1 MSIFLFQIGMDRI
14 TAKPTSF
21 AGLAVDLPRSF
32 KVNVSQAGR
41 VPNTIF
47 SGTTQF
53 PEPMEISV
61 TGTFLCSGCESVSDQ
76 FNRLLSMA
84 GKPNIDVIG
93 YLPNDCCCTG
103 SSCGQCG
110 NCSGDKPVTWLTTT
124 GIIQSVERGYDLS
137 DANSQYPGSMMEV
150 SFKMILD
157 TYWYPLN
164 PYTWYPQYNI
174 EQYDSFRQDPELI
187 KSIMPTKVEADSSF
201 SFWKRTYEKPYA
213 LYNPNLWDE
222 MYKYDDAVSRINLIS
237 DGSPITYRVR
247 SPRTRWAAPPTSL
260 YCFENFPYTGIEFA
274 PSISVK
280 TEMRPFYTETFLS
293 AIRDAGDFDDVLD
306 DATTA
311 LLINNT
317 LTSVLK
323 LIVTDGLHR
332 PSFILYNDEPVL
344 FRRGNFQP
352 ERPVLADWSYP
363 TNNPGE
369 LLGLDNIVTITAP
382 IGTKISYLHVFKG
395 L

>member
-21 AGLAVDLPRSF
+21 AGLSIDLPRAF

-53 PEPMEISV
+53 PEPMEVSV

-84 GKPNIDVIG
+84 GKPNIDIIG

-103 SSCGQCG
+103 ESCGKCG
-110 NCSGDKPVTWLTTT
+110 NCSGEKPVTWITTT
-124 GIIQSVERGYDLS
+124 GIIESVDRGYEIS

-164 PYTWYPQYNI
+164 PYLWYPQYNI
-174 EQYDSFRQDPELI
+174 EQYDSFRQDPELV
-187 KSIMPTKVEADSSF
+187 KSIMPVKVETDSSF
-201 SFWKRTYEKPYA
+201 SFWKRTYAKPYA
-213 LYNPNLWDE
+213 LYNPALWDE
-222 MYKYDDAVSRINLIS
+222 MFKFDDAVSRTQIIS
-237 DGSPITYRVR
+237 DGSAITYRVR
-247 SPRTRWAAPPTSL
+247 PPRTRWAAPPTSL
-260 YCFENFPYTGIEFA
+260 YCFENFPHTGVLSA
-274 PSISVK
+274 PTISVQ
-280 TEMRPFYTETFLS
+280 TEMRPFYAETFLS
-293 AIRDAGDFDDVLD
+293 AIRDTAVFDDTLD
-306 DATTA
+306 DAVSAIPLGTTDHDK
-311 LLINNT
+311 
-317 LTSVLK
+317 LK
-323 LIVTDGLHR
+323 VIVSDGLHR
-332 PSFILYNDEPVL
+332 PSFILYDDEPVL
-344 FRRGNFQP
+344 FRNGLFQP
-352 ERPVLADWSYP
+352 ERPVLPDWSYQ

-369 LLGLDNIVTITAP
+369 LLGLDNIVTINAP
-382 IGTKISYLHVFKG
+382 SGTVVSYLHVFRG